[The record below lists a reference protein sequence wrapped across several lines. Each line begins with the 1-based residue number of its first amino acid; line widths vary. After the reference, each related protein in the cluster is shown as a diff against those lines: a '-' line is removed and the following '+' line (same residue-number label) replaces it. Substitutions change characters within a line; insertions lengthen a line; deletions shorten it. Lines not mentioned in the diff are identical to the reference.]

1 MNNPFKHL
9 PPAALRTDHRHR
21 GMRRARRIGTGLL
34 TPLAALVLAAG
45 CSTGATGTATGTT
58 GSSTGAT
65 GSSTGTTASGAA
77 WTTITAQV
85 ATASTGA
92 SAAEILAANA
102 DTSAATAAV
111 TADDDAGTYDAASAT
126 TIALSGDS
134 ASVAGDGAAGVS
146 VDGGTVT
153 ISAAGTYVL
162 SGELTDGEMIVNA
175 DDAQVRLVLDGASI
189 TNADGPAIDI
199 QDAGSAVVVLAEGS
213 ENTLTDGQTYA
224 DTSADA
230 PTAALFSSDTVVIT
244 GTGGLTVTGNHN
256 DAISSKNGLVIQGA
270 PTLTVNAVDDGMRGK
285 DYLVISGGTITVTA
299 DGDGLKS
306 TEDDDETMGFIA
318 LGAADITIT
327 SGDDGVSATT
337 DVTVE
342 GTTLTVTAGGGQANA
357 TPEADFG
364 GAPGQQGGVAAG
376 SGTDVAA
383 EDTTDD
389 EDESGV
395 DEAAKPKGINAG
407 VSYTQE
413 EGTVTLDAA
422 DEGLQA
428 AFINIS
434 GGALTITAGDDGIN
448 ATNGDYVIE
457 GYENVD
463 SESDD
468 GSVLTISGG
477 QVQVS
482 FAYSDGIDSNGSAY
496 VTGGQVVVS
505 GQAGSMDG
513 AVDVNGESQLIGVTG
528 SPSVSA
534 GDTITVTGADGA
546 SWEMTSVFTSQYLT
560 VLGLTE
566 GEEYTVATTSGGSAT
581 GTAAALTTG
590 MGGPGGGMGGRGGQ
604 PPSDGGV
611 SGQGQ
616 GGQAPSGE
624 ADGGLGGDPGQA
636 PADRTQSTES

>member
-1 MNNPFKHL
+1 MNNPLK
-9 PPAALRTDHRHR
+9 RRHR
-21 GMRRARRIGTGLL
+21 LTGTARLRILSA
-34 TPLAALVLAAG
+34 LAAVALVAG
-45 CSTGATGTATGTT
+45 CSNGTT
-58 GSSTGAT
+58 GSS
-65 GSSTGTTASGAA
+65 SSSVSDSDTSGTV
-77 WTTITAQV
+77 WTTISSEV
-85 ATASTGA
+85 ATTSTGA
-92 SAAEILAANA
+92 SVADILAANA

-126 TIALSGDS
+126 TITLSGDS
-134 ASVAGDGAAGVS
+134 ASVEGDGASGVS
-146 VDGGTVT
+146 VDGGTIT

-162 SGELTDGEMIVNA
+162 SGELTDGEVIVNA
-175 DDAQVRLVLDGASI
+175 DDAEVRLVLDGASI

-213 ENTLTDGQTYA
+213 ENTLVDGETYA
-224 DTSADA
+224 DTSEDA

-244 GTGGLTVTGNHN
+244 GTGSLSVTGNNN

-270 PTLTVNAVDDGMRGK
+270 PTITVDAADDGIRGK
-285 DYLVISGGTITVTA
+285 DYLVVSGGTITVTA
-299 DGDGLKS
+299 GGDGLKS

-337 DVTVE
+337 DVTVD

-357 TPEADFG
+357 TQEEGFG
-364 GAPGQQGGVAAG
+364 GAPGQQGQQGDQAGAAA
-376 SGTDVAA
+376 SDSA
-383 EDTTDD
+383 TDD
-389 EDESGV
+389 TEDESGV
-395 DEAAKPKGINAG
+395 DDAAKPKGINAG

-413 EGTVTLDAA
+413 DGTVTLDAA

-434 GGALTITAGDDGIN
+434 GGVLTITSGDDGIN

-468 GSVLTISGG
+468 GAVLTISGG

-482 FAYSDGIDSNGSAY
+482 FTYSDGIDSNGSAY

-505 GQAGSMDG
+505 GQAGSVDG
-513 AVDVNGESQLIGVTG
+513 AVDVNGESQIYGITG
-528 SPSVSA
+528 SPSVA
-534 GDTITVTGADGA
+534 TGDTITVTSADGT
-546 SWEMTSVFTSQYLT
+546 SWDMTSVFTSEYLT

-581 GTAAALTTG
+581 GTAAALSSG
-590 MGGPGGGMGGRGGQ
+590 MGGGMGGGMGD
-604 PPSDGGV
+604 P
-611 SGQGQ
+611 GQGGM
-616 GGQAPSGE
+616 GGQAPS
-624 ADGGLGGDPGQA
+624 DGGAGGQGDPGQA
-636 PADRTQSTES
+636 PADSTTTDQS